1 MKTILATGLLA
12 SFITG
17 SATAD
22 LLWYT
27 SFEDTN
33 DLGDKYYDYG
43 DATVDHWLSNNE
55 GQAAVNGDGFS
66 AWYEAFENPGVG
78 LTDGDYV
85 GVTNYTGGGIGSY
98 YDGDQGY
105 QMSDIDG
112 FMELHFDGY
121 EGSASM
127 VSLAIFIADTGYE
140 AADSFSIHWGADPD
154 NGTLYSL
161 DGTGGDGNGS
171 DMEDAAGVWM
181 FLEFDVS
188 ALGEGHLHVRGASN
202 SGSEA
207 YFIDAVSIYGDSIP
221 APGAL
226 ALLGLAGIASRRRR
240 K

>member
-1 MKTILATGLLA
+1 MKTLLVTGLLA

-17 SATAD
+17 SASAD

-27 SFEDTN
+27 SFEDVN
-33 DLGDKYYDYG
+33 DLGGKYYDTG
-43 DATVDHWLSNNE
+43 DVATDHWLDNNE

-66 AWYEAFENPGVG
+66 AWYGSTGGVG
-78 LTDGDYV
+78 LGDGDYV
-85 GVTNYTGGGIGSY
+85 GVTNYATGVGGAF

-105 QMSDIDG
+105 QMSDLDG
-112 FMELHFDGY
+112 IMELHFDGY
-121 EGSASM
+121 EGSATM
-127 VSLAIFIADTGYE
+127 VSIAIYIADTGYE
-140 AADSFSIHWGADPD
+140 AADNFSIHWGADPV
-154 NGTLYSL
+154 NGTLVSF
-161 DGTGGDGNGS
+161 DGNGGDGNGS
-171 DMEDAAGVWM
+171 VLEDASGTWM

-188 ALGEGHLHVRGASN
+188 ELGAGHLHVRGESN

-207 YFIDAVSIYGDSIP
+207 YFIDAVSIYGDAVP

>member
-1 MKTILATGLLA
+1 MKTLALTGLFVALSAGTA
-12 SFITG
+12 SAG
-17 SATAD
+17 MLYSQ
-22 LLWYT
+22 
-27 SFEDTN
+27 SFENTDW
-33 DLGDKYYDYG
+33 LGGKYYDTG
-43 DATVDHWLSNNE
+43 DAAVDHWLVNNPFE
-55 GQAAVNGDGFS
+55 AAVNGDGFS
-66 AWYEAFENPGVG
+66 AWYEAFDPASVG

-85 GVTNYTGGGIGSY
+85 GVTNYGSQGY

-121 EGSASM
+121 EGSATS
-127 VSLAIFIADTGYE
+127 VSIAIYIADTGYE
-140 AADSFSIHWGADPD
+140 AADNFSIHWGSDPV

-171 DMEDAAGVWM
+171 VLEGASGSWM
-181 FLEFDVS
+181 LLEFDVS
-188 ALGEGHLHVRGASN
+188 TLGEGHLHVRGASN

-207 YFIDAVSIYGDSIP
+207 YFIDAVSIYGDIP

-226 ALLGLAGIASRRRR
+226 ALLGLAGLASRRRR